1 MVLQRSVAVSQN
13 NYILYIV
20 HSSSFIDDDLEER
33 AILELIVVA
42 MGTGAACFG

>member
-1 MVLQRSVAVSQN
+1 MQRSVAVSQN
-13 NYILYIV
+13 NYIV

-42 MGTGAACFG
+42 MGTVAVCFG